1 MSTNI
6 SGEKR
11 EALLSK
17 IAEIKTFIEKNG
29 EDKNALQLLSYLGDL
44 SREVNGKKYG
54 LVFEE
59 HREKIDELLD
69 ENAPVFT
76 EEKKLFVDNGGE
88 LNFLLE
94 GDNLASLKLLEKT
107 HRGKI
112 DVIYID
118 PPYNTGAKNW
128 MYNNDYVDKD
138 DSFRHSKFAS
148 LMKERL
154 EIASVLLCKEGII
167 AIAIDD
173 YEIQNVRL
181 LCDDIFGENE
191 ESAI

>member
-88 LNFLLE
+88 LNFFLE

-112 DVIYID
+112 DVITLIRRIIRETVLYMM
-118 PPYNTGAKNW
+118 TK
-128 MYNNDYVDKD
+128 
-138 DSFRHSKFAS
+138 S
-148 LMKERL
+148 LMKT
-154 EIASVLLCKEGII
+154 II
-167 AIAIDD
+167 SSIVNMHHLYMKD
-173 YEIQNVRL
+173 
-181 LCDDIFGENE
+181 
-191 ESAI
+191 